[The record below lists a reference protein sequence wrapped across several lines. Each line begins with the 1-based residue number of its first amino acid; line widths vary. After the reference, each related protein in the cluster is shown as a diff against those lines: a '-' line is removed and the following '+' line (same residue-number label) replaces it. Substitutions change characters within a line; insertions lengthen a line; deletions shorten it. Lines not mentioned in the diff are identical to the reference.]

1 MRINRGEGNKHVVV
15 LGAELRRLLVGIASK
30 ARLALGIKRENHRGD
45 IALSIAG
52 SRILHIRRQALGV
65 RRVRKNEP
73 PCRLVPV
80 GAAAIA
86 GILGMGMEIDG
97 SDLGEID
104 HERRLTNAIQVKPLY
119 GGAVIQYN
127 KRQSGMRDISMA
139 DGSDSGSAIRLEVE
153 DGIATLAFNRPEK
166 RNAINEAMVNALDD
180 FFSNPPDDVTA
191 VILTGS
197 GGHFCAGLDLAEHE
211 SRTPVENV
219 YHSREWHRVTEQIEF
234 GGLPVISVL
243 TGAVIGGG
251 LEIAAS
257 THVRIAEPSAR
268 FQLPEGRRGI
278 FVGGGAAVRVGNL
291 LGADRM
297 REMMLTGRVYD
308 AEKGAALGL
317 AHYAVDEGQGRQ
329 LARELARKIS
339 DNAQFSNFLMIQA
352 IPRINDV
359 SRGAGLFTESLAAA
373 ISQSTDEAKEGLRAF
388 LEKRPP
394 KFR

>member
-1 MRINRGEGNKHVVV
+1 
-15 LGAELRRLLVGIASK
+15 
-30 ARLALGIKRENHRGD
+30 
-45 IALSIAG
+45 
-52 SRILHIRRQALGV
+52 
-65 RRVRKNEP
+65 
-73 PCRLVPV
+73 
-80 GAAAIA
+80 
-86 GILGMGMEIDG
+86 MGMEIDG

-139 DGSDSGSAIRLEVE
+139 DGSDSGSAIRLEIE

-166 RNAINEAMVNALDD
+166 RNAINEALVNALDD

-211 SRTPVENV
+211 NRTPVENV
-219 YHSREWHRVTEQIEF
+219 HHSREWHRVTEQIEF

-317 AHYAVDEGQGRQ
+317 AHYSVDEGQGMQ

-352 IPRINDV
+352 LPQINDM
-359 SRGAGLFTESLAAA
+359 SRGEGLFTESLAAA
-373 ISQSTDEAKEGLRAF
+373 ISQATDDAREGLRAF